1 MSRSEVP
8 KSLRDA
14 LAWLGDE
21 VKTLRAEVDSHL
33 EMTAINKAFDDG
45 PVFVAEHI
53 AGFPHARFVASL
65 FGKRDRLH
73 RLMGV
78 STPGEAAR
86 KILRSLKEPLE
97 PATVASA
104 PCQEIVISREQLD
117 PFSLFPMVTH
127 TEADGGRFFG
137 SGVHLLSGRHAAGK
151 SQLAFYRMS
160 FRGKDFASINMFP
173 GGHGDQ
179 IAQRHRGEKIPCTV
193 NICPPPMVEL
203 TAAGSL
209 NPILFPAVPDE
220 LGMAGALQGAP
231 VELVPAKTVDAF
243 AIAQSEWV
251 IEGYIVPGERVWE
264 TEDAEALGAQGKAM
278 FHPEYAG
285 YMGRAYR
292 GRKFEI
298 TAVTRRKDRPYYYV
312 PHFGSIWPSIPFVA
326 ANYIELGERI
336 APGFV
341 QDATTMTG
349 LIAWGGAIIQ
359 VRKRRPADEG
369 TQRNILSA
377 AMGMSRGLRLVVVVD
392 EDVNIHEPE
401 DVLWAMVTRADPG
414 SDLVLGG
421 GGRGQAFLPSA
432 SSPATAGK
440 GSFGTCIGI
449 DATVPWSM
457 RDQFKRS
464 RYAVDRVDFS
474 KWFTTAE
481 IAEMRMGQSEY
492 LRFLGTSGFG

>member
-1 MSRSEVP
+1 MSRSQQL
-8 KSLRDA
+8 KSLRTV
-14 LAWLGDE
+14 LSWLGDE
-21 VKTLRAEVDSHL
+21 VKTLRAEVNPDL

-45 PVFVAEHI
+45 PVFVAENI
-53 AGFPHARFVASL
+53 AGYPNARFVASL
-65 FGKRDRLH
+65 LGKRDRLH

-78 STPGEAAR
+78 STPREAAQ
-86 KILRSLKEPLE
+86 KILQAIREPL
-97 PATVASA
+97 PPVTVPGA
-104 PCQEIVISREQLD
+104 PCQEISIPGERVD

-127 TEADGGRFFG
+127 TETDGGRFFG
-137 SGVHLLSGRHAAGK
+137 SGVHLLSGTVAGGK

-160 FRGKDFASINMFP
+160 FRGKNVASINMFP

-179 IAQRHRGEKIPCTV
+179 IAQKHYAEKIPCTV

-203 TAAGSL
+203 VAAGSL
-209 NPILFPAVPDE
+209 NPMLFPAVPDE

-231 VELVPAKTVDAF
+231 VELVRAKTVDAY

-251 IEGYIVPGERVWE
+251 MEGYIVPGERVWE
-264 TEDAEALGAQGKAM
+264 TEDAEKLGVQGKAM
-278 FHPEYAG
+278 FHPEYAR

-298 TAVTRRKDRPYYYV
+298 TAVTHRRDKPYYYV
-312 PHFGSIWPSIPFVA
+312 PHFGSIWASIPFVS

-359 VRKRRPADEG
+359 VKKRRSTDEG
-369 TQRNILSA
+369 TQRNILTA
-377 AMGMSRGLRLVVVVD
+377 AMGMSRGLRLVVIVD
-392 EDVNIHEPE
+392 DDINIHEPE
-401 DVLWAMVTRADPG
+401 DVLWAMVTRADPK

-432 SSPATAGK
+432 SAPAAASK

-449 DATVPWSM
+449 DATVPWPM
-457 RDQFKRS
+457 REHFRRS

-474 KWFTTAE
+474 KWFSAGE
-481 IAEMRMGQSEY
+481 IEEMRSEQSEY
-492 LRFLGTSGFG
+492 LRFLGKSGFG